1 MFDQKSRYFKIENAE
16 MTVRDPD
23 GKERKL
29 VYKKRRFIPS
39 SEDTTA
45 LLEHTVTQGER
56 LDNLT
61 AKYLGDPLL
70 FWRVC
75 DANTILDPEE
85 LTKET
90 GRKIRIALPQM

>member
-1 MFDQKSRYFKIENAE
+1 MFDQKSRYYTLENAE
-16 MTVRDPD
+16 MTVKDRD

-39 SEDTTA
+39 PEDMTT

-61 AKYLGDPLL
+61 AKYLGDPLQ

-75 DANTILDPEE
+75 DASTVLNPEE

>member
-1 MFDQKSRYFKIENAE
+1 MFDQKSRYYTIENAE
-16 MTVRDPD
+16 MIVRDPD

-39 SEDTTA
+39 SEDMTT

-61 AKYLGDPLL
+61 AKYIGDPLL

-75 DANTILDPEE
+75 DANIILDPEE
-85 LTKET
+85 LTKEA